1 MEDTIIMQFN
11 IVRKA
16 IKQDFKVFFP
26 NQNILIFFHPIYFSE
41 DYDLKIKS
49 L

>member
-1 MEDTIIMQFN
+1 MEDTIIMQCN
-11 IVRKA
+11 IVREA

-26 NQNILIFFHPIYFSE
+26 NQKNLKFFHPINLSE
-41 DYDLKIKS
+41 DYDFKIKS